1 MTTRTPRKLAALLG
15 AMTFFSVLAVGCS
28 HVRPWQREQMAR
40 IEKQLDGDSAGK
52 AYEAKMW
59 SVREGS
65 AGGTGKAGGGCG
77 CN

>member
-1 MTTRTPRKLAALLG
+1 MKSPTFRKLATLLG
-15 AMTFFSVLAVGCS
+15 AFFVSSVILAGCS

-40 IEKQLDGDSAGK
+40 IEKQLDGDAAGK

-59 SVREGS
+59 SVREGA
-65 AGGTGKAGGGCG
+65 AGGMGKAGGGCG